1 MRTIVNTLKKIYN
14 PDHKDLRQQALD
26 KARKGLVHAQVALER
41 AQSEVSFYTQ
51 VIKRLEGTAQVPP
64 LPTIEG

>member
-1 MRTIVNTLKKIYN
+1 MQFIKVLKKIYS
-14 PDHKDLRQQALD
+14 PSHTDLRQLALE
-26 KARKGLVHAQVALER
+26 KARRGLVHAQVDLER